1 MLNVSPALPEED
13 FKHIMDA
20 DTLSSHLARLQ
31 AFSLIL
37 LVGMEIPIYAF
48 HQFLSISEGCMNP
61 TLKPPCQHPTFKS
74 LSIVVNLFPW
84 RHDMVK
90 YSMGKKL
97 GSVDLNTI
105 SKSSLILAL
114 HGKIRKGN
122 FTG

>member
-1 MLNVSPALPEED
+1 
-13 FKHIMDA
+13 
-20 DTLSSHLARLQ
+20 
-31 AFSLIL
+31 
-37 LVGMEIPIYAF
+37 
-48 HQFLSISEGCMNP
+48 
-61 TLKPPCQHPTFKS
+61 
-74 LSIVVNLFPW
+74 
-84 RHDMVK
+84 MVK